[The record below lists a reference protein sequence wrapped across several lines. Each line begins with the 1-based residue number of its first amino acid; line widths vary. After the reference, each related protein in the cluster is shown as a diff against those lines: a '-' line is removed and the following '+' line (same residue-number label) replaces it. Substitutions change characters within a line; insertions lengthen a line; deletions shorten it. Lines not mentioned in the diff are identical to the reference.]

1 MNIYGIVFGSHGK
14 VYYFNGED
22 VLYEIHQNVIVETEK
37 GIQYGKIVKKINNE
51 SLLENNRDF
60 KRILRKATDED
71 TKQYMDNL
79 KDADKALKKARI
91 VANDL
96 NLNMNFIDCNYTF
109 DRQQLTFNFYADSRV
124 DFRDLAKRLASI
136 YHTRIDLRQVGAR
149 DRACSISGIGVCG
162 KEVCCSRFLKSF
174 DSVTMNMAKNQN
186 LALNPNKINGVC
198 GRLLCCLAYEDDE
211 YTKCSYGMP
220 SVGQKVKIKGGVG
233 NVISVDILNRRY
245 KVLVEDQVEEVHL
258 DEKSK

>member
-1 MNIYGIVFGSHGK
+1 MNIYGVVFSNHGK
-14 VYYFNGED
+14 VYYFSGED
-22 VLYEIHQNVIVETEK
+22 NQYNLQQNVIVETEK
-37 GIQYGKIVKKINNE
+37 GFQYGKIVKKIK
-51 SLLENNRDF
+51 ENSNDRDL
-60 KRILRKATDED
+60 KHIVRIATKED
-71 TKQYMDNL
+71 TNQYMDNL
-79 KDADKALKKARI
+79 KDAEKALKRARN
-91 VANDL
+91 VASDL

-109 DRQQLTFNFYADSRV
+109 DRQQLTFNFYADSRI
-124 DFRDLAKRLASI
+124 DFRDLAKKLASI

-198 GRLLCCLAYEDDE
+198 GRLLCCLAYEDEE
-211 YTKCSYGMP
+211 YARCSYGMP
-220 SVGQKVKIKGGVG
+220 SVGQKIKTKSGFG

-245 KVLVEDQVEEVHL
+245 KVLVDDQVEEVIL
-258 DEKSK
+258 DEKDK